1 MTGEKQKVEYDFPS
15 KPGQLWI
22 PSWVKCPDCDEY
34 FCEQHQEHASDCD
47 CPSVDEWADH
57 DVWPYKDDPE

>member
-1 MTGEKQKVEYDFPS
+1 MTTETVEYYFPS
-15 KPGQLWI
+15 KPGQKWI

-34 FCEQHQEHASDCD
+34 FCEQHQEHAADCD